1 MKHLFILLCNICIAV
16 QLYAQPIICSGSPLS
31 GIDGNTYHKTTSTGP
46 GMFGAVASL
55 KNGRL
60 FATNNGKL
68 KYISTAGFSVFDSM
82 NINIAYLTNA
92 GSNDTM
98 FGLKT
103 NALLY
108 QFSTVNKTIIDSIPI
123 AGLYHV
129 KMTERPTTNEVW
141 VCGLPVNII
150 DYTNALAVT
159 KVMSLGYNITDVKFS
174 SDGLKAYAI
183 SATTKTIYSLDAVN
197 KTVLD
202 SLNITPDTPAALEI
216 SADNSKLFVAV
227 TGKVRVYQ
235 ASGFSLTSSINMT
248 RPVAAMYRHP
258 FRKEI
263 WCVQPSG
270 KLVSVFNAT
279 NYALIDSTIVGDN
292 PASLAFGDLSTS
304 VEKTL
309 TNDNI
314 NIYPNPASTTL
325 EVECGHEDHTISL
338 YDLNGILLQ
347 EKQSSGKRT
356 TFFIDTLPPGNY
368 IVKITNGTGIYLS
381 KTFSKI

>member
-1 MKHLFILLCNICIAV
+1 MKHLFILLCSICIGTP
-16 QLYAQPIICSGSPLS
+16 LYAQPIICSGSPLS

-46 GMFGAVASL
+46 GMFDDVASL

-68 KYISTAGFSVFDSM
+68 KYISTAAFSVFDSM
-82 NINIAYLTNA
+82 NINISYLTNA

-129 KMTERPTTNEVW
+129 KMTERPMANEVW

-159 KVMSLGYNITDVKFS
+159 KVMPLGYNITDIKFS

-183 SATTKTIYSLDAVN
+183 SAATKTIYSLDAVN
-197 KTVLD
+197 KILID
-202 SLNITPDTPAALEI
+202 SLNIAPDTPAALEI

-227 TGKVRVYQ
+227 KGKVRVYQ
-235 ASGFSLTSSINMT
+235 ASGFGLTYSINMT
-248 RPVAAMYRHP
+248 RPVTAMYRHP

-263 WCVQPSG
+263 WCLQPSG
-270 KLVSVFNAT
+270 KSVSVFNAT
-279 NYALIDSTIVGDN
+279 SYTQIDSTIIGDN
-292 PASLAFGDLSTS
+292 PAALAFGYISMS
-304 VEKTL
+304 VEKTF
-309 TNDNI
+309 TNDNV
-314 NIYPNPASTTL
+314 NIYPNPASTAVQ
-325 EVECGHEDHTISL
+325 VECGQEDLTISL
-338 YDLNGILLQ
+338 FDLNGILLQ
-347 EKQSSGKRT
+347 EKQTRGKRT

-381 KTFSKI
+381 KIFSKI